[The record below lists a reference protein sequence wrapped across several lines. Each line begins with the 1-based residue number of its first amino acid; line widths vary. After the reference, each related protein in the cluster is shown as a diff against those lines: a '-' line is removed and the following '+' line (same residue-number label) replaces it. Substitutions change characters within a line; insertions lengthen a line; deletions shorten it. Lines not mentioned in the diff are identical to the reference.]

1 MKNKF
6 HLFVLILCC
15 FLSVNFLCQKPIT
28 EPLPGQNADGPHLP
42 PSPFDY
48 LNNNL
53 PTYIKDFVDAHPE
66 CDNMP
71 ANNVI
76 TSDGATLG
84 RVLFY
89 DKSLSIN
96 NKIACASCHHQD
108 KAFTDG
114 LVTSVGFQDGHTRR
128 NSMST
133 VNVRFFREGK
143 MFWDMRAN
151 NLEAQT
157 LMPITDPIEMGMHS
171 LTEVENKL
179 RSISYYPGLFKKA
192 FGTDEINSDRI
203 SKALSQFLRSI
214 VSFRSKYDEGLSN
227 NFSNFTAQELRGK
240 QLVMQFN
247 CVECHSDLISVG
259 GRKNPTFIIL
269 ENSGLNV
276 GHGSNNALDEVYAD
290 NGIGERTTLA
300 KDMGTFKMPSFRNVE
315 LTAPYMH
322 DGRFTSLPQVIEHYN
337 NGAKNHPNRGIQ
349 IPNGGYKIFTEADKA
364 AIIDFLKTLTDHQ
377 LLTDPRFSDPFK

>member
-6 HLFVLILCC
+6 QLFSLILFC
-15 FLSVNFLCQKPIT
+15 FISFNFLCQKPVSDT
-28 EPLPGQNADGPHLP
+28 LPGPGVDGPRLP
-42 PSPFDY
+42 ATSFDY
-48 LNNNL
+48 LNNNV
-53 PTYIKDFVDAHPE
+53 PTYIKDFIAAHPE
-66 CDNMP
+66 CDNTP
-71 ANNVI
+71 QNNTI
-76 TSDGATLG
+76 TNDGATLG

-114 LVTSVGFQDGHTRR
+114 LATSVGFQDGHTRR

-192 FGTDEINSDRI
+192 FGTEEINSDRI

-227 NFSNFTAQELRGK
+227 NFANFNAQEIRGK

-247 CVECHSDLISVG
+247 CVECHSDLISVS

-269 ENSGLNV
+269 ENSGFNT
-276 GHGSNNALDEVYAD
+276 GNGSNNALDELYTD
-290 NGIGERTTLA
+290 NGIGERTNVA
-300 KDMGTFKMPSFRNVE
+300 RDMGTFKMPSLRNVE

-322 DGRFTSLPQVIEHYN
+322 DGRFTSLQQVIEHYN
-337 NGAKNHPNRGIQ
+337 NGAKDHPNRGIQ
-349 IPNGGYKIFTEADKA
+349 IPKGGYKIFTEADKN
-364 AIIDFLKTLTDHQ
+364 AIIEFLKTLTDKS
-377 LLTDPRFSDPFK
+377 LLTDPRFADPFK